1 MGGSAVSIISSVASL
16 AGSALGASAPRKS
29 SSAADLAR
37 AQAEAAARERA
48 EARRKREEETQEAA
62 EREKNRLARM
72 RGLSSTLAT
81 GGAGLLTQA
90 SVDRPGLKARLG
102 D

>member
-16 AGSALGASAPRKS
+16 AGSALGMS
-29 SSAADLAR
+29 SSRRGGSAADLAK
-37 AQAEAAARERA
+37 AQAAAAARERA
-48 EARRKREEETQEAA
+48 ESRRRREEEAQEAA

-81 GGAGLLTQA
+81 GGAGLLSGA
-90 SVDRPGLKARLG
+90 DVDKPGLKARLG
-102 D
+102 E

>member
-1 MGGSAVSIISSVASL
+1 MGGSAVSIISTVASL
-16 AGSALGASAPRKS
+16 AGSALGASS
-29 SSAADLAR
+29 SRRGDSSADLAR
-37 AQAEAAARERA
+37 AQAQAAARERA
-48 EARRKREEETQEAA
+48 EARRRREEEVQEAA

-90 SVDRPGLKARLG
+90 EVQKSGLKARLG
-102 D
+102 E